1 MLQLLRRNGHLL
13 LNLKTLYCPDLWMAR
28 VFFTDVKNGSKRG
41 GGDIDRRER
50 KLRNLRS
57 LTRFCVQ
64 ARLVVEPL
72 AGYSAFSSFFL
83 VASVFTPTPPA
94 TTEAHK
100 VSCSRLSTFHVAQVT
115 ISPWTKIR
123 SSNEYKAIRAFFPSL
138 ESTHF
143 FATILHQRWKVS
155 PSIIVIPFRQGVPGR
170 SIETIKYSIL
180 FM

>member
-1 MLQLLRRNGHLL
+1 MGRNG
-13 LNLKTLYCPDLWMAR
+13 
-28 VFFTDVKNGSKRG
+28 VEGGS
-41 GGDIDRRER
+41 DIDRRER

-155 PSIIVIPFRQGVPGR
+155 PSIIVIPFRQGVPAR
-170 SIETIKYSIL
+170 SIETNQILDSFYVMHITCSFLFSAEYTMIDIWKAVYSL
-180 FM
+180 VFREN